1 MRGRK
6 PKCLSTQE
14 KEQKQERRRTQNRIN
29 KRNQRLRDKIK
40 GNIPMSLSKE
50 QKDEEYIKNL
60 INYFDEYE
68 FDIHFT
74 GTFEPKHTKKISLQS
89 LKSYTDKFIQLL
101 IDENII
107 EYGLIFLDTGETDN
121 NHTHIVIKSNQ
132 NIKNIN
138 SLLKSKWLL
147 GSNVN
152 VKDIE
157 TEVHKL
163 NTIKYGFNKM
173 GKSNKNKGRE
183 TKMELWNFI
192 KK

>member
-1 MRGRK
+1 MKGRK

-40 GNIPMSLSKE
+40 GNIPTSLSKE
-50 QKDEEYIKNL
+50 QKDEEYIKDL

-74 GTFEPKHTKKISLQS
+74 GTFEPKHTKKVSLQS

-147 GSNVN
+147 GSNVK
-152 VKDIE
+152 VKDLE
-157 TEVHKL
+157 TEVHKF

-173 GKSNKNKGRE
+173 GNSKKNRGQLI
-183 TKMELWNFI
+183 KMDLWNFI

>member
-40 GNIPMSLSKE
+40 GNIPTSLSKE
-50 QKDEEYIKNL
+50 QKDEEYINNL
-60 INYFDEYE
+60 ITYFNTYE

-89 LKSYTDKFIQLL
+89 LKSYTDKFTQLL

-147 GSNVN
+147 GSNVK
-152 VKDIE
+152 VKDLE

-173 GKSNKNKGRE
+173 GNSKKNKGQE
-183 TKMELWNFI
+183 IKMDLWNFI

>member
-1 MRGRK
+1 MKGRK

-14 KEQKQERRRTQNRIN
+14 KEQRQERRRTQNRIN

-40 GNIPMSLSKE
+40 GNIPTSLPKE
-50 QKDEEYIKNL
+50 HKDEEYIKNL

-107 EYGLIFLDTGETDN
+107 EYGLIFLDTGENDN
-121 NHTHIVIKSNQ
+121 NHSHIVIKSNQ
-132 NIKNIN
+132 NINNVN

-152 VKDIE
+152 VKNIE
-157 TEVHKL
+157 TEVHKF
-163 NTIKYGFNKM
+163 NTIKYNFGKM

>member
-14 KEQKQERRRTQNRIN
+14 KERKQERRRTQNRIN

-40 GNIPMSLSKE
+40 GNIPTSLSKE

>member
-1 MRGRK
+1 MKVRK
-6 PKCLSTQE
+6 PKCLSIQE
-14 KEQKQERRRTQNRIN
+14 KEQRQERRRTQNRIN

-40 GNIPMSLSKE
+40 GNIPTSLSKE

-60 INYFDEYE
+60 INYFDEYG

-107 EYGLIFLDTGETDN
+107 EYGLIFLDTGDTDN

-132 NIKNIN
+132 NIKNIK

-147 GSNVN
+147 GSNIN
-152 VKDIE
+152 VKDLE
-157 TEVHKL
+157 TEVHKF
-163 NTIKYGFNKM
+163 NTIRYNFGKM
-173 GKSNKNKGRE
+173 GNSNKNRGQLI
-183 TKMELWNFI
+183 KMDLWNFI

>member
-40 GNIPMSLSKE
+40 GNIPTSLSKE

-101 IDENII
+101 IDEKII

-132 NIKNIN
+132 NIKNIY

>member
-6 PKCLSTQE
+6 PKCLSPEE
-14 KEQKQERRRTQNRIN
+14 KELRKERRRTQNRIN

-40 GNIPMSLSKE
+40 GNIPTSLSKE

-68 FDIHFT
+68 FDVHFT
-74 GTFEPKHTKKISLQS
+74 GTFEPKHTKKVSLQS

-107 EYGLIFLDTGETDN
+107 EYGLIFLDTGENDN
-121 NHTHIVIKSNQ
+121 NHSHIVIKSNQ
-132 NIKNIN
+132 NINNVN

-152 VKDIE
+152 VKNIE
-157 TEVHKL
+157 TEVHKF
-163 NTIKYGFNKM
+163 NTIKYNFGKM
-173 GKSNKNKGRE
+173 RKSNKNKGRE

>member
-6 PKCLSTQE
+6 PKCLTTQE

-40 GNIPMSLSKE
+40 GNVPSSLSKE

-138 SLLKSKWLL
+138 SILKSKWLL

-152 VKDIE
+152 VKGLE
-157 TEVHKL
+157 TEVHKF
-163 NTIKYGFNKM
+163 NTIRYNFRKM
-173 GKSNKNKGRE
+173 GNSNKNRGQLI
-183 TKMELWNFI
+183 KMDLWNFI

>member
-40 GNIPMSLSKE
+40 GNIPTSLSKE

-147 GSNVN
+147 GSDVN
-152 VKDIE
+152 VKDLE
-157 TEVHKL
+157 TEVHKF
-163 NTIKYGFNKM
+163 NTIKYNFEKM
-173 GKSNKNKGRE
+173 SNSNKNKGRE
-183 TKMELWNFI
+183 RKMELWNFI

>member
-14 KEQKQERRRTQNRIN
+14 KEQRQERRRTQNRIN

-40 GNIPMSLSKE
+40 GNIPTSLSKE
-50 QKDEEYIKNL
+50 QKNEEYIKNL

-121 NHTHIVIKSNQ
+121 NHSHIVIKSNK

-138 SLLKSKWLL
+138 SLLKLKWLL

>member
-40 GNIPMSLSKE
+40 GNIPTSLSKE

-107 EYGLIFLDTGETDN
+107 EYGLIFLDTGENDN
-121 NHTHIVIKSNQ
+121 NHSHIVIKSNQ
-132 NIKNIN
+132 NINNVN

-152 VKDIE
+152 VKNIE
-157 TEVHKL
+157 TEVHKF
-163 NTIKYGFNKM
+163 NTIKYNFGKM
-173 GKSNKNKGRE
+173 RKSNKNKGRE

>member
-1 MRGRK
+1 MKGRK

-40 GNIPMSLSKE
+40 GNIPSSLPKE
-50 QKDEEYIKNL
+50 QKDDEYIKNL

-101 IDENII
+101 IDEKII

-138 SLLKSKWLL
+138 SLLKLKWLL

>member
-138 SLLKSKWLL
+138 SLLKLKWLL

>member
-6 PKCLSTQE
+6 PKCLLTQE

-40 GNIPMSLSKE
+40 GNIPTSLSKE

-147 GSNVN
+147 GSDVN
-152 VKDIE
+152 VKDLE
-157 TEVHKL
+157 TEVHKF
-163 NTIKYGFNKM
+163 NTIKYNFEKM
-173 GKSNKNKGRE
+173 SNSNKNKGRE
-183 TKMELWNFI
+183 RKMELWNFI

>member
-40 GNIPMSLSKE
+40 GNIPTSLSKE
-50 QKDEEYIKNL
+50 LKDEEYINNL
-60 INYFDEYE
+60 ITYFNSYE

-121 NHTHIVIKSNQ
+121 NHTHIVIKSNP

-152 VKDIE
+152 IKNLE

-163 NTIKYGFNKM
+163 NTIKYGFKKM
-173 GKSNKNKGRE
+173 GTSKKNVE
-183 TKMELWNFI
+183 QQTKMGLWNI
-192 KK
+192 LKK

>member
-6 PKCLSTQE
+6 KLVLSQ
-14 KEQKQERRRTQNRIN
+14 KEINDRQSRRTLQNLIN
-29 KRNQRLRDKIK
+29 KQNQRIRDKNK
-40 GNIPMSLSKE
+40 KDIPIHLSKE

-60 INYFDEYE
+60 ITYFNTFE
-68 FDIHFT
+68 FNIHFT

-121 NHTHIVIKSNQ
+121 NHTHIVIKSNP
-132 NIKNIN
+132 NIKNIH

-147 GSNVN
+147 GSIVE
-152 VKDIE
+152 VIDFD
-157 TEVHKL
+157 TEDHKF
-163 NTIKYGFNKM
+163 NTINYGFNKM
-173 GKSNKNKGRE
+173 RNYKKNKRQQI
-183 TKMELWNFI
+183 KMELWNFI

>member
-1 MRGRK
+1 MKGRK

-14 KEQKQERRRTQNRIN
+14 KEQRQERRRTQNRIN

-40 GNIPMSLSKE
+40 GNIPTSLSKE
-50 QKDEEYIKNL
+50 QKDEEYIKKL

-74 GTFEPKHTKKISLQS
+74 GTFEPKNTKKISLQS
-89 LKSYTDKFIQLL
+89 LKTYTDKFIQLL

-107 EYGLIFLDTGETDN
+107 EYGLIFLDTGETNN

-152 VKDIE
+152 VKDLE
-157 TEVHKL
+157 TEIHKL

>member
-6 PKCLSTQE
+6 KLILSQDE
-14 KEQKQERRRTQNRIN
+14 KQSRRTLQNRIN
-29 KRNQRLRDKIK
+29 KRIQRIRDKNK
-40 GNIPMSLSKE
+40 KNIPIHLSKE

-60 INYFDEYE
+60 INYFNEYE

-138 SLLKSKWLL
+138 SLLKLKWLL

-183 TKMELWNFI
+183 IKMELWNFI

>member
-40 GNIPMSLSKE
+40 GNIPTSLSKE
-50 QKDEEYIKNL
+50 QKDEEYIKDL

-107 EYGLIFLDTGETDN
+107 EYGLIFLDTGENDN
-121 NHTHIVIKSNQ
+121 NHSHIVIKSNQ
-132 NIKNIN
+132 NINNVN

-152 VKDIE
+152 VKNIE
-157 TEVHKL
+157 TEVHKF
-163 NTIKYGFNKM
+163 NTIKYNFGKM
-173 GKSNKNKGRE
+173 RKSNKNKGRE

>member
-40 GNIPMSLSKE
+40 GNIPTSLSKE

-157 TEVHKL
+157 TEIHKL

-183 TKMELWNFI
+183 IKMELWNFI
-192 KK
+192 KM

>member
-1 MRGRK
+1 MRVRK

-40 GNIPMSLSKE
+40 ENIPTSLSKE

-74 GTFEPKHTKKISLQS
+74 GTFEPKHTNKITLQS

-138 SLLKSKWLL
+138 SLLKLKWLL

>member
-14 KEQKQERRRTQNRIN
+14 KERKQERRRTQNRIN

-40 GNIPMSLSKE
+40 GNIPTSLSKE

-107 EYGLIFLDTGETDN
+107 EYGLIFLYTGETDN

-138 SLLKSKWLL
+138 SLLKLKWLL

>member
-1 MRGRK
+1 MKGRK

-40 GNIPMSLSKE
+40 GNIPTSLSKE

-74 GTFEPKHTKKISLQS
+74 GTFEPKHTKKVSLQS

-147 GSNVN
+147 GSNVK
-152 VKDIE
+152 VKDLE
-157 TEVHKL
+157 TEVHKF

-173 GKSNKNKGRE
+173 GNSKKNRGQLI
-183 TKMELWNFI
+183 KMDLWNFI